1 MKDKTIS
8 EYRIRMKYELHAE
21 DPEHTEEIEGT
32 RVEVYKISDRHGYEY
47 TLYNSDRNIEYN
59 SFYESSNYIGDGA
72 RSLEEGIKWARRT
85 LEEWD

>member
-1 MKDKTIS
+1 MAII
-8 EYRIRMKYELHAE
+8 EEE
-21 DPEHTEEIEGT
+21 PEFIEEVEGT
-32 RVEVYKISDRHGYEY
+32 TIEVYYIHDHGYEY

-72 RSLEEGIKWARRT
+72 GSLEEGIKWARKT